1 MRTKQCTLH
10 CWDQSFYMAKVRVE
24 HDTLSYEDQAIYTSL
39 LGPDLLHGQSQCGT
53 WYTLLWGSGNVHSIV
68 KTSPF
73 AWPKSEG
80 SVIHFAMRTKQCTL
94 HSWDSP
100 LAWPKSKGSVIH
112 SAMRTKQCTLHCWDQ
127 SFYMAQ
133 VRVEHHT
140 LCYEDQAM
148 YTPLL
153 GPVLLL
159 GKGRRGVSYTLLS
172 GPSNVHF
179 IAGTSPFVHSIV
191 RTSPFA
197 WQRSEG
203 SVIHLV
209 MRTKQCTLHCW
220 DQPFCTLHC

>member
-1 MRTKQCTLH
+1 
-10 CWDQSFYMAKVRVE
+10 
-24 HDTLSYEDQAIYTSL
+24 
-39 LGPDLLHGQSQCGT
+39 
-53 WYTLLWGSGNVHSIV
+53 
-68 KTSPF
+68 
-73 AWPKSEG
+73 
-80 SVIHFAMRTKQCTL
+80 MRTKQCTL

-203 SVIHLV
+203 SVIHSP
-209 MRTKQCTLHCW
+209 MRTKKCTLHCW
-220 DQPFCTLHC
+220 DQPFYMAKVRVEHDTLCYEDQPFCTLHC